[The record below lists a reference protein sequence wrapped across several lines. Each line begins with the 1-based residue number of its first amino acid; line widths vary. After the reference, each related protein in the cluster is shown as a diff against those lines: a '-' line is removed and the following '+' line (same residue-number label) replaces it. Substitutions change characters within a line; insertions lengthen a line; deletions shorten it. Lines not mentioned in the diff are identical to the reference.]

1 MIFQSPDIFGGEG
14 TLLIG
19 KEPKVFYLKV
29 RVEGVDKC
37 LLAAGDFKAS
47 VTSSLTGQVQIKC
60 ITKQWNLSYY
70 DSTKLLIALN

>member
-37 LLAAGDFKAS
+37 PLAAGDFKAS
-47 VTSSLTGQVQIKC
+47 VTSSLTG
-60 ITKQWNLSYY
+60 
-70 DSTKLLIALN
+70 